1 MRSQTLS
8 AVGHAMPVAVLIRS
22 SGGRR
27 RRNSDCLVM
36 RVMDSDEEAAPPAA
50 PRQPLAPQPPQRE
63 PPQREPPQRGPP
75 QREPSQ
81 REPSQKRQ
89 RATPDTVGDDLDAAP
104 KRFALLS
111 AVQWGESTV
120 RTEVSS
126 VEPTET
132 PTATVTVTQEAATD
146 ASTAAT
152 ENGHA
157 EDSSDVDTDIM
168 RINVDDFHGYPVGAL
183 SQRNDPNL
191 YPELWWSEILSYLC
205 DRGERRRARR

>member
-1 MRSQTLS
+1 M
-8 AVGHAMPVAVLIRS
+8 H
-22 SGGRR
+22 
-27 RRNSDCLVM
+27 VM
-36 RVMDSDEEAAPPAA
+36 GSDEEAAPPAA
-50 PRQPLAPQPPQRE
+50 PRQPLAPQ

-111 AVQWGESTV
+111 AVQWDESTV

-126 VEPTET
+126 VGPTET
-132 PTATVTVTQEAATD
+132 PTATATVMQEAATD

-157 EDSSDVDTDIM
+157 EDSSGVDTDIM
-168 RINVDDFHGYPVGAL
+168 RINVGDFRGYPVGAL

-191 YPELWWSEILSYLC
+191 YPELWWSEILSYLR
-205 DRGERRRARR
+205 DRDERRRARR